1 MNRPALCRKEVVAVL
16 SRGIIS
22 AMNGNELNEG
32 KHETQNQRTKL
43 ENGTKCEIF

>member
-1 MNRPALCRKEVVAVL
+1 MNRPALCPKEVVAVL

-43 ENGTKCEIF
+43 ENRTKCELF